1 MEHKNLTPRTGAPV
15 PDNQNIITA
24 GKRGAALLQ
33 DACFLEKMAHFD
45 RVVIPEKQMH
55 AKGSGAYGTFT
66 VTPETGQFSKMP
78 LSFLPS

>member
-45 RVVIPEKQMH
+45 RVVIPPKD
-55 AKGSGAYGTFT
+55 GC
-66 VTPETGQFSKMP
+66 MP
-78 LSFLPS
+78 RAAVLMEHLL